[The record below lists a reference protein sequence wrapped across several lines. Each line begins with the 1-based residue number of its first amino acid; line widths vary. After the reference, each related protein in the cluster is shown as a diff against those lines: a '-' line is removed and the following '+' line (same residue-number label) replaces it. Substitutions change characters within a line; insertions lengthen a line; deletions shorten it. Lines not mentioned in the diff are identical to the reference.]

1 MLMDLLAEIKQH
13 GKTVVMVLHDLEQ
26 ALRYSD
32 QLIAIDEKKDLHTGS
47 PEEILASGA
56 LRRIFHV
63 NIRRSEYTFEQKK
76 PHCEKQ

>member
-56 LRRIFHV
+56 LSRIFHV